1 MVSKETAMKQLVW
14 AGLIVQLCAVPGLAQ
29 TNPPHPAA
37 PPPTGGPGTPP
48 ISEPANVIDRDA
60 SQARFATES
69 SARGRIES
77 VGLRDVSH
85 LRKGSDGVW
94 QGTAM
99 KNGAPV
105 RVTVDSSGAVSVN

>member
-1 MVSKETAMKQLVW
+1 MKQLVW

-60 SQARFATES
+60 VQGKLVTESQARS
-69 SARGRIES
+69 RIES
-77 VGLRDVSH
+77 GGYREVSD

-94 QGTAM
+94 RGTAM

-105 RVTVDSSGAVSVN
+105 RVSVDNGGAVSVN